1 MTISALDKDTVK
13 LITTTQV
20 ITSISTAAKELIE
33 NALDAGAKNIE
44 INLIDNGCT
53 LIEVKDDGNGIS
65 NVDTPYMALSSYTS
79 KLCSFSDL
87 DSLETYGFRGEAL
100 HALSSV
106 SNLTIITKTEQDE
119 AAISYTIDHYGC
131 ILNSEP
137 CHRSTG
143 TTVQVKEIFKQMPV
157 RRQIITKKANQDIKN
172 LECLIKCYAICKFFV
187 RISYKIDNK
196 IIFIKP
202 STNSFEESIAYIL
215 GKKITCNMDW
225 IDITD
230 TDIKMKLMVPLKTVK
245 NDFELFQSDSQYI
258 FVNNRPIKYK
268 ELEKIVI
275 KIILEAFGQ
284 ELSRKKPIF
293 VIYILINA
301 ANIDVNL
308 DPNKNFVLFKE
319 QNVVINMVQKYLEN
333 FYGIQREVQ
342 EEKNCDRSINDYQDY
357 SQKSHINNIEN
368 EEPMRKKQK
377 LQTEEKNDISIKKNI
392 NATVNITNN
401 LNSVE
406 NSEHTSQT
414 SINKENCHDEKSE
427 KNIDN
432 FNLQLPSLDLSD
444 SDSNESQNF
453 TLSYCD
459 NSNND
464 NLKENTENTPPFE
477 LTPQFETL
485 SQLPL
490 VDLGEDFI
498 LDEYSNLDTN
508 LKENTM
514 KIANS
519 EILHEQTKSDAKKSV
534 TLKEWSKGHLPG
546 LKGST
551 DVESYNCAKT
561 NESSNYDDK
570 HKNVCEGFL
579 KFSKYIKYEV
589 TNKNPTITA
598 PQLAHIITNRWKKL
612 SPEERGYYRDLAR
625 DEKLMHN
632 KDELKT
638 NKKCVNLNKNKNRL
652 LKAFE
657 KMKTMNIEKNKN
669 LVMRTT
675 VSWHI
680 DLKKVTEKF
689 LNNSS
694 YGNTNLVVGF
704 LHSNLWVI
712 HKSAHIWI
720 LDAKN
725 LKKKLYISDTDVNED
740 NAENI
745 EQLLQQWFLTKD
757 DLSLL
762 HPIHSL

>member
-414 SINKENCHDEKSE
+414 SINKENCLDEKSE

-745 EQLLQQWFLTKD
+745 EQIGRA
-757 DLSLL
+757 
-762 HPIHSL
+762 HV

>member
-1 MTISALDKDTVK
+1 
-13 LITTTQV
+13 
-20 ITSISTAAKELIE
+20 
-33 NALDAGAKNIE
+33 
-44 INLIDNGCT
+44 
-53 LIEVKDDGNGIS
+53 
-65 NVDTPYMALSSYTS
+65 
-79 KLCSFSDL
+79 
-87 DSLETYGFRGEAL
+87 
-100 HALSSV
+100 
-106 SNLTIITKTEQDE
+106 
-119 AAISYTIDHYGC
+119 
-131 ILNSEP
+131 
-137 CHRSTG
+137 
-143 TTVQVKEIFKQMPV
+143 
-157 RRQIITKKANQDIKN
+157 
-172 LECLIKCYAICKFFV
+172 
-187 RISYKIDNK
+187 
-196 IIFIKP
+196 
-202 STNSFEESIAYIL
+202 
-215 GKKITCNMDW
+215 MDW

-464 NLKENTENTPPFE
+464 NLKKNTENTPPFE

-579 KFSKYIKYEV
+579 KFSKYIKSEV

>member
-464 NLKENTENTPPFE
+464 NLKKNTENTPPFE

-579 KFSKYIKYEV
+579 KFSKYIKSEV